1 MQSAQT
7 GAPMRKY
14 SYPLVAIIVL
24 GCLTVDASAQSMRYS
39 LSETR
44 ETPEENVRKSQWYD
58 YLLSVNLGFRSYRIR
73 KECKPI
79 TFSQALRQDC
89 VVSFD
94 VYEPIRPVYR

>member
-1 MQSAQT
+1 MH
-7 GAPMRKY
+7 KY

-24 GCLTVDASAQSMRYS
+24 GCLMVEASAQSMRYS

-58 YLLSVNLGFRSYRIR
+58 YLLSINSIFRAYRIH
-73 KECKPI
+73 KECNPI
-79 TFSQALRQDC
+79 TFSGELRQDC

-94 VYEPIRPVYR
+94 TYEPIRPGYH